1 MRVMLKDVYAWV
13 RYTLATKVN
22 STRSTLLKVELTEST
37 VSLWPRTHWWQSR
50 KDVQHSGDGVGNSV
64 NRDKLSNSS
73 CCWFVAK
80 TGNKVD
86 RIRRQSTS
94 LPICRAGFGSSR
106 LSTKSTVL
114 NSTLSPVCTGL
125 YSQLNRGRWTVMM
138 KDLRCRDVCVMQWV
152 CTQRVRMTLVQCC
165 ACVRRCNLTPL
176 DKIWHLQCCSFIETG
191 HLLVMSP
198 NRSNQ
203 RQFIVAFIHRTWR

>member
-13 RYTLATKVN
+13 RYTLVTK
-22 STRSTLLKVELTEST
+22 SKGRSTFG
-37 VSLWPRTHWWQSR
+37 RQSR
-50 KDVQHSGDGVGNSV
+50 RSWQQCQPRQAVEFKLLPICCQNRQQSRPYTATVDSV
-64 NRDKLSNSS
+64 ADLSRRFRQQST
-73 CCWFVAK
+73 F
-80 TGNKVD
+80 NKVD
-86 RIRRQSTS
+86 RVEFNFVTSVYWALQSTK
-94 LPICRAGFGSSR
+94 PWA
-106 LSTKSTVL
+106 
-114 NSTLSPVCTGL
+114 
-125 YSQLNRGRWTVMM
+125 VMM

-203 RQFIVAFIHRTWR
+203 RQFIYSSYMTVDR